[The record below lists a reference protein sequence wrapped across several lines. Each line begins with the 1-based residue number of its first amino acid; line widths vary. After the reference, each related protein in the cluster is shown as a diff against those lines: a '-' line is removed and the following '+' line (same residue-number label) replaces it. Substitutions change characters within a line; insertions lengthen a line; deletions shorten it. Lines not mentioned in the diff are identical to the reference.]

1 MSRIDMTWCD
11 LLNFEFG
18 EHDFLVAGGNSAY
31 TFQLSSDYVRR
42 VNTLQCPRP
51 DAYWLKVHCKQLNV
65 TLRAMIVSGLAGEI
79 FQKLKAIHAAI
90 KAGKAKVRI
99 MPGDGHFEMKVDVSR
114 TSTPIEYAIYFYSDK
129 NESELR
135 DAITADNTRVA
146 KLEGK
151 IEDAYRKLVITS
163 T

>member
-1 MSRIDMTWCD
+1 
-11 LLNFEFG
+11 
-18 EHDFLVAGGNSAY
+18 
-31 TFQLSSDYVRR
+31 
-42 VNTLQCPRP
+42 
-51 DAYWLKVHCKQLNV
+51 
-65 TLRAMIVSGLAGEI
+65 MIVSGLAGEI

-114 TSTPIEYAIYFYSDK
+114 TSTPIEYGIYFYSDK